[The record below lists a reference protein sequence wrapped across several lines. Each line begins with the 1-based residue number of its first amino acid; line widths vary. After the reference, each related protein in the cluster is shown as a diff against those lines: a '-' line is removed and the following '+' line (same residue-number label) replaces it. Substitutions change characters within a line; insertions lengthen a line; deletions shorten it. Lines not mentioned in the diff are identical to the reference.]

1 MVPWHERVDFSHGPA
16 VRNALERFGK
26 PGLRIDAVHFSR
38 LQQGRDGRPSPAAS
52 VAARE
57 ERVQASFAQHPASVI
72 AALLLSVDRARRL

>member
-1 MVPWHERVDFSHGPA
+1 
-16 VRNALERFGK
+16 
-26 PGLRIDAVHFSR
+26 